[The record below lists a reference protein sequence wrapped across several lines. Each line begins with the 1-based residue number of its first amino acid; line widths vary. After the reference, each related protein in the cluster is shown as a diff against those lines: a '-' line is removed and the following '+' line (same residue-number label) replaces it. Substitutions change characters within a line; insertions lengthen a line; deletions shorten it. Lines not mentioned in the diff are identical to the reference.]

1 MPQEIDIILDLLF
14 SVVKQIVEFHKNQ
27 FVEKC
32 GFKLISNP
40 KYRDGLLVLQII
52 FEVSTMVTGSRTDEV
67 QLSHTVKPNI
77 DPDNKHHP

>member
-40 KYRDGLLVLQII
+40 KYRDGILII
-52 FEVSTMVTGSRTDEV
+52 FEVSTMVTGSRIDEV

-77 DPDNKHHP
+77 NPDDKHHP